1 MAVKVK
7 ICGITNIDDAAAA
20 ASFGADALGF
30 IFWEKS
36 PRYIKVDSVARII
49 SELPPFITKVGV
61 FVNET
66 LDNIK
71 RTAQE
76 ARLDCV
82 QLHGDETVEFAS
94 MVRAATNL
102 SIIKV
107 VRVKDALDIDGIER
121 YRASAYLLDTFN
133 PKAMGGTGEVFDWDI
148 AIEAKKK
155 GRIILSGGLN
165 PDNIADAVKRVEPYA
180 VDVGSG
186 VELRPGKKDHEKI
199 KSFIEKAK
207 KSC

>member
-1 MAVKVK
+1 VASDVRVK
-7 ICGITNIDDAAAA
+7 ICGITNLDDAAAA

-36 PRYIKVDSVARII
+36 PRHIKAEAAARII

-66 LDNIK
+66 LDNIR
-71 RTAQE
+71 RTVE
-76 ARLDCV
+76 IGLDCV

-94 MVRAATNL
+94 LVREATGLN
-102 SIIKV
+102 IIKA
-107 VRVKDALDIDGIER
+107 VRIKDARDIEGIER
-121 YRASAYLLDTFN
+121 YRASAYLLDTFK
-133 PKAMGGTGEVFDWDI
+133 PGARGGTGERFDWDI
-148 AIEAKKK
+148 AIEAKGK
-155 GRIILSGGLN
+155 GRIILSGGIN
-165 PDNIADAVKRVEPYA
+165 PDNVSDAVEKVKPYA

-199 KSFIEKAK
+199 KSFIEKVK
-207 KSC
+207 RI